1 MAVAMATV
9 WLRQALGRVAE
20 GPDGPAV
27 GGIAALRRV
36 ASAVLIDAIDP
47 VRAGGQN

>member
-1 MAVAMATV
+1 MA
-9 WLRQALGRVAE
+9 LRKAQSASSAGGASGGSGDE
-20 GPDGPAV
+20 PAV

-47 VRAGGQN
+47 VGAGGQS